1 MVDTPGQVGYII
13 KELKMTEINP
23 KEAKTDE
30 EDYGHIFV
38 RFVSPGSVFFDF
50 ELGGIVPLQMVVI
63 GEYLLTLGKSQL
75 LQEQA
80 QVHQGSDRKQIE
92 IARPNISSTAVSRA
106 LKK

>member
-1 MVDTPGQVGYII
+1 MA
-13 KELKMTEINP
+13 EINQ
-23 KEAKTDE
+23 TDK

-38 RFVSPGSVFFDF
+38 QFVSPGSVFFDF
-50 ELGGIVPLQMVVI
+50 EMGGIVPLQMVVI
-63 GEYLLTLGKSQL
+63 GEYFLTLGKSQL

-106 LKK
+106 LRK

>member
-1 MVDTPGQVGYII
+1 MA
-13 KELKMTEINP
+13 EINQ
-23 KEAKTDE
+23 KEIKTDE

-50 ELGGIVPLQMVVI
+50 DIVGIVPLQMVVI
-63 GEYLLTLGKSQL
+63 GEYLITLGKSQL

-80 QVHQGSDRKQIE
+80 QVHQDSSRKQIE

>member
-13 KELKMTEINP
+13 KELKMTEINQV
-23 KEAKTDE
+23 KE
-30 EDYGHIFV
+30 EDVGHILVKFL
-38 RFVSPGSVFFDF
+38 SQGSVFFDF